1 MSSFNL
7 FNNHPIIPNAN
18 QYFYER
24 KYVSINSEDRDI
36 LRYPNAAEFEIELPQ
51 DYLNVASVS
60 LSTWQFPSNYN
71 VFSVFNY
78 NVTLAFKMLKLYNP
92 GEFGIIDPLLQAI
105 FEALYANINKEYI
118 IIIEVGFYNPEQMQ
132 YELMNKM
139 NEILTATIDDYFASD
154 KKYDKI
160 KLRFK
165 TYDRFKVVYN
175 SVTQNMWFGNEADQ
189 FVLQNDSPIYL
200 QSSFGNIAC
209 TRRNILP
216 ESVNWGLPAN
226 LGFSRCPAVSIS
238 SSEALKL
245 VNEIQNITDQNAAF
259 ISQNYQQVPRFYYG
273 DILHSGDDGFWL
285 VPKLPHAQV
294 YFLQAPS
301 KINFMGPAYMFM
313 EIDGL
318 NCIDETSPYNLSE
331 FTVHTNETN
340 GVVNS
345 SFAKISIPSLPVS
358 QWFDNSSFPYKYF
371 NPPAERIRKLKIKIR
386 YHNGQLVDFGTS
398 EYSFLLEFNL
408 LTPQQERMYSIRDSN
423 SLAQIQILTPQIQIN
438 K

>member
-18 QYFYER
+18 QYFYEK

-36 LRYPNAAEFEIELPQ
+36 LRYPNSSEFEIELPQ

-60 LSTWQFPSNYN
+60 LTTWQFPCNYN
-71 VFSVFNY
+71 VFSVYNY
-78 NVTLAFKMLKLYNP
+78 NVTLVFKMVKLYNP

-105 FEALYANINKEYI
+105 FEALYANITKDYI
-118 IIIEVGFYNPEQMQ
+118 IIIEIGFYNPEQMQ
-132 YELMNKM
+132 YELTNKM
-139 NEILTATIDDYFASD
+139 NEIVTATIDDYFSSNPKYNDIKD
-154 KKYDKI
+154 K
-160 KLRFK
+160 FK

-175 SVTQNMWFGNEADQ
+175 TVNQNMWFGNEADQ
-189 FVLQNDSPIYL
+189 FVLQNDSPIYS
-200 QSSFGNIAC
+200 QSGISNLGCLRGN
-209 TRRNILP
+209 NLP
-216 ESVNWGLPAN
+216 QAINWGLPSN
-226 LGFSRCPAVSIS
+226 LGFSRCPVTAIS

-245 VNEIQNITDQNAAF
+245 INEASTINDGNISF

-273 DILHSGDDGFWL
+273 DILNAGDNGYWI
-285 VPKLPHAQV
+285 VPKLPHAEV
-294 YFLQAPS
+294 YFLQAPA

-318 NCIDETSPYNLSE
+318 NCIDETSPYNLSG

-345 SFAKISIPSLPVS
+345 CFAKIPIPALPVS
-358 QWFDNSSFPYKYF
+358 QWFDTGSFPYKYF

-386 YHNGQLVDFGTS
+386 YHNGQLVDFGTA
-398 EYSFLLEFNL
+398 EYSFLLSFNL
-408 LTPQQERMYSIRDSN
+408 LTPQQERSYSIRDAN
-423 SLAQIQILTPQIQIN
+423 NLNQIQILNDQN
-438 K
+438 L